1 MSDEDSPNKS
11 IDKAIKKMLKD
22 AEKEPMDM
30 QVKIV
35 NCAVNW
41 EKCKHNIREP
51 DDPFDP
57 DQM

>member
-1 MSDEDSPNKS
+1 
-11 IDKAIKKMLKD
+11 MLKD